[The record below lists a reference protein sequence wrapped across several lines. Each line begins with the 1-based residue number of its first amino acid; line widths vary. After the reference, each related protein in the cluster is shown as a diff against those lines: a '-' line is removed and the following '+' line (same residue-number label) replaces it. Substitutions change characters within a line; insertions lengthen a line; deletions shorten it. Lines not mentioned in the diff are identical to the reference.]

1 MKKVIRLTESELTDL
16 IKRII
21 VETEMDMNDEMSE
34 GDMMYDEMDE
44 AWYSFL
50 TRTMGDEDEFKDSL
64 RTKLRNYSYLTG
76 REVSQEEKQ
85 EIGRDLYRQ
94 AKEDGFSGEL
104 VFKGPKSDRELVYV
118 TGADAKSSGP
128 GVTSISR

>member
-21 VETEMDMNDEMSE
+21 VETEMDMNDEMDE

-50 TRTMGDEDEFKDSL
+50 NAQMGGPDDFEYDLK
-64 RTKLRNYSYLTG
+64 TKMRNYFYLTG
-76 REVSQEEKQ
+76 KKLSSEEK
-85 EIGRDLYRQ
+85 EAMENDLRDQ
-94 AKEDGFSGEL
+94 AKRDYYGGDL
-104 VFKGPKSDRELVYV
+104 KFKGPRGEKELVYV
-118 TGADAKSSGP
+118 PASSAEDRSGFI
-128 GVTSISR
+128 GFR